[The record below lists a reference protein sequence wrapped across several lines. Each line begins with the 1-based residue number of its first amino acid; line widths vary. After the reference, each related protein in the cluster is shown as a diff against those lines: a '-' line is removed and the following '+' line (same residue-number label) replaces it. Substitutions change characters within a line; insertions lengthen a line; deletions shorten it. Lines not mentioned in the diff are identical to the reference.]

1 MTKFDL
7 IATGGTFDIIH
18 KGHIELLKKAF
29 EISSNIIIGLTS
41 DELAEKKG
49 KKITNDYSAR
59 LSSLIS
65 VIEQKFPGSTFRIS
79 KLENDFGPAVL
90 EEGVQAM
97 VVSEETSFQGEILN
111 KLRAEKNLPSVK
123 IVVVPMVLAKDGK
136 IISTTRIINSEIDY
150 EGNLPSI
157 DK

>member
-136 IISTTRIINSEIDY
+136 VISTTRIINSEIDY